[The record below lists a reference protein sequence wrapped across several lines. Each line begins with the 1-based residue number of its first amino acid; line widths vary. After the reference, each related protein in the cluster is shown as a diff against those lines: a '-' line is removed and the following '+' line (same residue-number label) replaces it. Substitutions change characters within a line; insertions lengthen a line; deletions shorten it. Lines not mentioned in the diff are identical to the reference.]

1 MFRDIGVEVSALGI
15 SRTIGAG
22 NFLLDRQDA
31 GIDGQFRHNFPGK
44 ARTKVGCKM
53 RDRTEG
59 GGYTDPNGEFQRDV
73 WSVGKDHGAAD
84 NQDCEPNEIQEPT
97 ERSPGQGKGY

>member
-1 MFRDIGVEVSALGI
+1 MFRDIGVEVSALCI

-22 NFLLDRQDA
+22 NFLLNRQDA
-31 GIDGQFRHNFPGK
+31 GINGQLRHNFPGK
-44 ARTKVGCKM
+44 ARTKVGCEM

-59 GGYTDPNGEFQRDV
+59 GGYTDPSGEFQRDI

-84 NQDCEPNEIQEPT
+84 NQNYEAYETT
-97 ERSPGQGKGY
+97 ERAECSPG